1 MAKQFIFIFLFI
13 SYIVYSIFIYTRGT
27 RENVLVKASE
37 YPSIQEGKRLFQQHN
52 CIACHQLY
60 GLGGYL
66 GPELTTAFSDSTRG
80 EAYMRAFLKSGGNR
94 MPDFHF
100 TDAEI
105 NHIINYLKYV
115 DESATTYKIP
125 K

>member
-1 MAKQFIFIFLFI
+1 MAKQLIFIFLFI
-13 SYIVYSIFIYTRGT
+13 SYIVYSIFIYTKGT
-27 RENVLVKASE
+27 RENVLVNASV

-52 CIACHQLY
+52 CISCHQLY

-80 EAYMRAFLKSGGNR
+80 EAYMRAFLKVGGNR

-100 TDAEI
+100 TDTEI

-115 DESATTYKIP
+115 DESATTYKIS